1 MRAFHHIPQC
11 FNEDIYDANMS
22 IIRRRWPDI
31 YVLLTNCEDI
41 EHVEID
47 VSYSVPTLVVDGIHL
62 SSVFDP
68 VREAEL
74 QASLI
79 TKDSEKVWVYGIGTG
94 ALPRQLL
101 AGKIT
106 HLFAVII
113 SPAVS
118 RHVLGFFDQTDWLS
132 DSRLTLLSA
141 TSDQNVHFPFCVVP
155 SELFLASD
163 SSSRLRDNIYLELQT
178 PHIKAQHANKR
189 FFLEE
194 KIFTQSEFIRS
205 DGDVAELFGT
215 AKGDIF
221 IVAGAGPTL
230 DEHFDWLSRNR
241 KKVRIVSVD
250 AAYNSLSK
258 NEIFPDVVVA
268 IDDHDSLHEL
278 FDQCDLLKATHI
290 PLVYFPQVTRSLLSI
305 WPGPRKTAY
314 TMSPLHEKIKK
325 EIPKGNLYTS
335 GSVIH
340 TAVDLAVKMGAGTII
355 FLGADFCYPGGKS
368 HSRGSTHS
376 RKVDLEKKS
385 SHWVLNGKGERVAT
399 STNLRGYLRDLENY
413 IETVPEVTFYNA
425 SKKGALIAGTK
436 YLEELHEL
444 T

>member
-1 MRAFHHIPQC
+1 MRARYQSPQH
-11 FNEDIYDANMS
+11 FDEDIYNANMS
-22 IIRRRWPDI
+22 IIRRRWTDI
-31 YVLLTNCEDI
+31 YGLLTNCENL
-41 EHVEID
+41 ERVEID
-47 VSYSVPTLVVDGIHL
+47 ASYSVPTLVIDGIHL

-68 VREAEL
+68 VREAKL
-74 QASLI
+74 QTSPIAKGS
-79 TKDSEKVWVYGIGTG
+79 DKVWVYGIGIG

-101 AGKIT
+101 AEEIS
-106 HLFAVII
+106 HLFTVVL

-118 RHVLGFFDQTDWLS
+118 RQVFGFLDQTDWLS

-141 TSDQNVHFPFCVVP
+141 TSDQNIHFPFCVVP
-155 SELFLASD
+155 PELFLACE

-189 FFLEE
+189 LLLEE
-194 KIFTQSEFIRS
+194 KIQIQSEFIRS
-205 DGDVAELFGT
+205 DGDVTDLFNT
-215 AKGDIF
+215 AAGEIF
-221 IVAGAGPTL
+221 VVAGAGPTL
-230 DEHFDWLSRNR
+230 DEHFNWLSRNR

-250 AAYNSLSK
+250 AAYKSLSK

-268 IDDHDSLHEL
+268 IDDHGSLHGL
-278 FDQCDLLKATHI
+278 FDQCDLSKATHI
-290 PLVYFPQVTRSLLSI
+290 PLVYFPQVTKSLLSI

-355 FLGADFCYPGGKS
+355 FMGADFSYPGGKS
-368 HSRGSTHS
+368 HSSEFTYS
-376 RKVDLEKKS
+376 RKVDLKKRS
-385 SHWVLNGKGERVAT
+385 SHWVLNGEGERVVT

-425 SKKGALIAGTK
+425 SKKGALISGTK
-436 YLEELHEL
+436 HLEEFHEL